1 MSTQHLLH
9 PELHP
14 ILKTVPIFKFRR
26 DNLENFRN
34 ARASEAILG
43 DAGAVGVRREEVFIK
58 SNSAIG
64 GSYAMSCLLY
74 APEKR
79 GSTGAYLHI
88 HETIDKLCV

>member
-14 ILKTVPIFKFRR
+14 ILKAVPPFQFRR

-34 ARASEAILG
+34 ARASSAVLG
-43 DAGAVGVRREEVFIK
+43 DAGAAGVRREEVIIR

-74 APEKR
+74 TPEQS
-79 GSTGAYLHI
+79 GPTGAYLHLSLI
-88 HETIDKLCV
+88 HI